1 MMFNNHT
8 VARPFGSLHVAELA
22 RRVEV
27 TPATIR
33 YYARIGLLDPGRE
46 PENGYRC
53 FSSADL
59 HRVVFIRQAQ
69 ALGLTI
75 GDIKSVFEALDNGE
89 IPCHQVRSLV
99 EQRLVSIRDQ
109 IADLQATEAH
119 IIRALESWEH
129 MDDPAPL
136 NGELCPLIERIGV
149 ENIRTGMGTRWPAW
163 QREQDHVC
171 HSNRTNDLAQRSVA

>member
-8 VARPFGSLHVAELA
+8 VARPFGGLHVAELA

-46 PENGYRC
+46 PENGYRR

-75 GDIKSVFEALDNGE
+75 GDIKAVFETLDNGE

-99 EQRLVSIRDQ
+99 EQRLVSIRGR
-109 IADLQATEAH
+109 IADLQAIAARIT
-119 IIRALESWEH
+119 RTLESWEQ
-129 MDDPAPL
+129 MNDPTPL
-136 NGELCPLIERIGV
+136 DGELCPLIERVGA
-149 ENIRTGMGTRWPAW
+149 ENSLTAEGTRWPAG
-163 QREQDHVC
+163 QREHDHVC
-171 HSNRTNDLAQRSVA
+171 HHNRTNDLAQRSVA